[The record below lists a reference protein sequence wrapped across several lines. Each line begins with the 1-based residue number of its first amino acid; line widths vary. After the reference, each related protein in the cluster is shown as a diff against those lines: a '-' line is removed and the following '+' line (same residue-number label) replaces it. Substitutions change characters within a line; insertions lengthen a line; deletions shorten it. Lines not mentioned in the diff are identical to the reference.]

1 MRRLLITEHSDVPA
15 LSILL
20 GYGPMVPFVVGAA
33 TACATQGAL
42 KDIAILFTVIWAGSI
57 LSFLAGVRRGLSFRT
72 EGGPTIMQIASMFV
86 LFVLALLSILS
97 AVLGKMIIA
106 IGLLL
111 AGYIL
116 IFILDPRAAKM
127 GEAPLFFAR
136 LRRPQMAI
144 AIGSLAV
151 LMVVIFK

>member
-1 MRRLLITEHSDVPA
+1 
-15 LSILL
+15 
-20 GYGPMVPFVVGAA
+20 MVPFVVGAA
-33 TACATQGAL
+33 LACVTKGAL
-42 KDIAILFTVIWAGSI
+42 KDIFILCTVIWGGST

-72 EGGPTIMQIASMFV
+72 ESGPTVMQIASMFV
-86 LFVLALLSILS
+86 LFVLALLSIVS

-116 IFILDPRAAKM
+116 IFILDPRAAKT

-136 LRRPQMAI
+136 LRPPQIGI
-144 AIGSLAV
+144 AICSLAV
-151 LMVVIFK
+151 LMVVIL